1 MSSDI
6 SASIELDVTKKHNL
20 IMQPMASATGQQI
33 QLSGTVPLQTFPG
46 NMIKFDLNVNK
57 AIISLIASSQEANI
71 ETIRTPVAE
80 DIFNTVF
87 ERIQSSS
94 DKDRE
99 SVGMILEILRDSL
112 SPGAENQDL
121 LEKLKQV
128 YQDRQSF
135 DAILVKSGPYVL
147 EAFRKLLDS
156 ALMVK

>member
-1 MSSDI
+1 
-6 SASIELDVTKKHNL
+6 
-20 IMQPMASATGQQI
+20 
-33 QLSGTVPLQTFPG
+33 
-46 NMIKFDLNVNK
+46 
-57 AIISLIASSQEANI
+57 
-71 ETIRTPVAE
+71 
-80 DIFNTVF
+80 
-87 ERIQSSS
+87 
-94 DKDRE
+94 
-99 SVGMILEILRDSL
+99 MILEILRDSL